1 MAGSDEKKEE
11 EKAGEA
17 RSTLGPASRA
27 LLSCVCMPQL
37 ADIILAARPGGVS
50 AEVSTVTRQGP
61 LFLPPPPP
69 PPPPLSFWPRW
80 NPHPPSCVSPS
91 QKEVPLLNHRFTTF
105 HAPRIPL
112 RSFPW
117 SLGSSLCHVAQSE
130 PSLGRITQ
138 LSMGGQMT
146 IIRLHSSGPHLKRQE
161 RSPGGLR

>member
-1 MAGSDEKKEE
+1 MKKAE
-11 EKAGEA
+11 EKADEA
-17 RSTLGPASRA
+17 RSAPGPASRA
-27 LLSCVCMPQL
+27 LLSCLCTPPL
-37 ADIILAARPGGVS
+37 ADIILAAGPGGVS

-61 LFLPPPPP
+61 LFLPPAPPP
-69 PPPPLSFWPRW
+69 PPALSFWPRW
-80 NPHPPSCVSPS
+80 NPHPPSCIRK
-91 QKEVPLLNHRFTTF
+91 KEVPLLNHCFTTF
-105 HAPRIPL
+105 HAPGIPL

-130 PSLGRITQ
+130 PSLDRITQ